1 MELSNKKVLVTGAGG
16 FIGSHLVEAVVRKG
30 CKVRAFVHYNSF
42 NSWGWMDYL
51 NQAKDIKN
59 YIEIFSGDVRDPYG
73 VKKAMRDIDI
83 VFHLAALIGIP
94 YSYNS
99 PESYVDTNIKG
110 TLNILQAGRELE
122 IQKIIH
128 TSTSEVYGTAQFT
141 PITEEHPINP
151 QSPYSATKAAA
162 DFVALSFYRSFNTP
176 ATVIRPFN
184 TYGPRQ
190 SARAI
195 IPTIISQIIS
205 KETKVRLGD
214 VYPKRDFIY
223 IKDTVQGFIDA
234 AESDK
239 SVGKVIHI
247 GSSSEISISEL
258 ANLIAKLMDSKIEI
272 EVTDERKRPKKSQVE
287 RLLADN
293 GRARELMGWSPKYK
307 LEDGIAETIEWFRN
321 SHNLRIYKTNIYNV

>member
-59 YIEIFSGDVRDPYG
+59 HIEIFSGDVRDPYG